1 MEAGQDRTKRLPTF
15 HSLHQRCVAVTV
27 DMLLLLL
34 EPTMSVQQ
42 HSSRVALKEQ
52 FIILVV
58 QFIAFQFQFE
68 FGSEL
73 EMGLGLGLGLGF
85 LAL

>member
-1 MEAGQDRTKRLPTF
+1 MEAGQDKTKRLPTF

-27 DMLLLLL
+27 DMLLLLLL

-73 EMGLGLGLGLGF
+73 EVGLELGLGF

>member
-1 MEAGQDRTKRLPTF
+1 MEAGQDKTKRLPTF

-27 DMLLLLL
+27 DMLLLLLL

-73 EMGLGLGLGLGF
+73 EMGLGLGF

>member
-1 MEAGQDRTKRLPTF
+1 MEAGQDKTKRLPTF

-58 QFIAFQFQFE
+58 QFIAFQFE

-73 EMGLGLGLGLGF
+73 EMGLGLGF

>member
-1 MEAGQDRTKRLPTF
+1 MEAGQDKTKRLPTF

-27 DMLLLLL
+27 DMLLL

-52 FIILVV
+52 FIILAV
-58 QFIAFQFQFE
+58 QFIAFQFE

-73 EMGLGLGLGLGF
+73 EMGLGF

>member
-1 MEAGQDRTKRLPTF
+1 MEAGQDKTKRLPTF

-34 EPTMSVQQ
+34 VEPTMSVQQ

-58 QFIAFQFQFE
+58 QFIAFQFE

-73 EMGLGLGLGLGF
+73 EMGLGLGF

>member
-1 MEAGQDRTKRLPTF
+1 MEAGQDKTKRLPTF

-58 QFIAFQFQFE
+58 QIIAFQFE

-73 EMGLGLGLGLGF
+73 EMGLGLGF

>member
-1 MEAGQDRTKRLPTF
+1 MEAGQDKTKRLPTF

-27 DMLLLLL
+27 DMLLLLLLLL

-58 QFIAFQFQFE
+58 QFIAFQFE

-73 EMGLGLGLGLGF
+73 EMGLGLGF